1 METGT
6 LEFLWKLGP
15 LFVESTPHTVELG
28 IEFVSIDIGR
38 ATLRLPYSHRLSG
51 NTQTRIIHGGA
62 VTTLLDQTSG
72 LAAVSA
78 FNPASAVVTLNFSI
92 DYMRAAEPGKTII
105 GQASCRKATRNIAF
119 IRGVAHDGDEDDP
132 IAISQATFMHIGN
145 MTKIAPDIASGVN
158 SSVEAEPKKG

>member
-1 METGT
+1 MTDGT
-6 LEFLWKLGP
+6 LEFLWDLGP
-15 LFVESTPHTVELG
+15 KFVSGTPHTVELG

-38 ATLRLPYSHRLSG
+38 ATLRLPYSHKLSG

-78 FNPASAVVTLNFSI
+78 FTPASAVATINFSI
-92 DYMRAAEPGKTII
+92 DYMRAAEPGKTVI

-119 IRGVAHDGDEDDP
+119 IRAIAHDGNEDDP
-132 IAISQATFMHIGN
+132 IAISQATFIHTGN
-145 MTKIAPDIASGVN
+145 MANLTPNVVS
-158 SSVEAEPKKG
+158 PKKMV